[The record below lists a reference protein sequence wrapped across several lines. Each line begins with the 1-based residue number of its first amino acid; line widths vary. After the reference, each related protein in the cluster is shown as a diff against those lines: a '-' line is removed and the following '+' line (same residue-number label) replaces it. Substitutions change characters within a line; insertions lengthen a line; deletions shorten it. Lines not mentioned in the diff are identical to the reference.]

1 MLASVFITVVAVI
14 IVSGALSERAR
25 ALTNR
30 FIKWMEWK

>member
-1 MLASVFITVVAVI
+1 MLASVFITVVALI

-30 FIKWMEWK
+30 IIKKLGWK